1 VSPPWYPVSRVPAQ
15 EFATIRRRAIFE
27 CCKWDPQ
34 VEDECTVADFA
45 LLLSTSA
52 WSGLTQLAERLA
64 AETLAAEDE
73 LSRRPEL
80 HGRLGLPR
88 LVRRAMTDRRARGTA
103 NGERSGARS
112 RFFARLIRFDFH
124 LTPLGWRISEA
135 NTDVPGGLNEA
146 SGYASLLAPH
156 YPGAGGVGDPAS
168 VYAAAIAES
177 LGIGA
182 MVVLAHATA
191 YTDDRQVMS
200 YLARELERL
209 GLRAQLASPAHLR
222 WHRGR
227 ARIATAWAHGQV
239 DGIVRFFPAEW
250 LPNLPRRCGWR
261 HFFRRSAT
269 PLSNPATAL
278 LTQSKRFP
286 LVWDELATPVPTW
299 RALLPETRDPR
310 ACDWRADDEWVIKPA
325 LGRVGEDVGM
335 QGVTPPKE
343 WKKLAR
349 QVRWHPAQ
357 WVAQRR
363 FEAIPLVVDG
373 DTLYP
378 CVGVYTVDGRVAGA
392 YGRLAHQ
399 PLINWKARDV
409 AVLQLNGVESQST
422 RNADP
427 LAFGTGMRTP
437 HPSSLN
443 PHQA

>member
-1 VSPPWYPVSRVPAQ
+1 VSLPWYPVSRVPAH

-45 LLLSTSA
+45 LQLSTGA
-52 WSGLTQLAERLA
+52 WAELALLAERLA
-64 AETLAAEDE
+64 SETLAAEEE

-80 HGRLGLPR
+80 HARLGLPR
-88 LVRRAMTDRRARGTA
+88 LVRRAMASRARGSAKDET
-103 NGERSGARS
+103 RARS
-112 RFFARLIRFDFH
+112 RSFARLIRFDFH
-124 LTPLGWRISEA
+124 FTPDGWRISEA

-156 YPGAGGVGDPAS
+156 YPGAAGVGDPAGA
-168 VYAAAIAES
+168 YAAAIAQS
-177 LGIGA
+177 LGSGTT
-182 MVVLAHATA
+182 VVLAHATA
-191 YTDDRQVMS
+191 YTDDRQVMA

-209 GLRAQLASPAHLR
+209 GLSVQLASPAHLR

-239 DGIVRFFPAEW
+239 DGVVRFFPGEW

-261 HFFRRSAT
+261 HFFRRGAT

-286 LVWDELATPVPTW
+286 LVWDALATPMPTW

-310 ACDWRADDEWVIKPA
+310 ACPWRARDDEWVIKPA
-325 LGRVGEDVGM
+325 LGRVGEDVGI

-343 WKKLAR
+343 WKKLTR
-349 QVRWHPAQ
+349 HVRWHPGQ

-373 DTLYP
+373 ETLYP
-378 CVGVYTVDGRVAGA
+378 CVGVYTVNGRVAGA

-409 AVLQLNGVESQST
+409 AVLQRSAAHAAT
-422 RNADP
+422 P
-427 LAFGTGMRTP
+427 LEPRAPLGSAPHVPNPVSRLP
-437 HPSSLN
+437 HP
-443 PHQA
+443 